1 MAYTTDVPLVPL
13 TFSEG
18 FKYYGGATVLTPS
31 ATVNLSVTSATHT
44 ATGETLTDGQVLPA
58 QPVTDFDVP
67 RIDRQGW
74 RAPNGSTLNGWS
86 YDIAVTITATGQPSL
101 LWTATVTPRGPE
113 TITPGMGTLTGAATG
128 GSGGSVTVT
137 EDPLVPGTAQIGA

>member
-13 TFSEG
+13 VFSDG
-18 FKYYGGATVLTPS
+18 FKYYGAETALAVS
-31 ATVNLSVTSATHT
+31 ATVNLSVPSATHT

-58 QPVTDFDVP
+58 QAAADFDVP

-86 YDIAVTITATGQPSL
+86 YDLAVTITATGQPSL
-101 LWTATVTPRGPE
+101 LWTASISPGRNGE
-113 TITPGMGTLTGAATG
+113 TITPGLGALTGAPTG
-128 GSGGSVTVT
+128 DGSVTVT
-137 EDPLVPGTAQIGA
+137 EDPNVPGTAQIGA